1 LSITAQVRA
10 RVATL
15 LGREPRGLEAVAL
28 AAADGNPMV
37 IRVASL
43 VDDKPFPTL
52 FWLVDP
58 ALNYRI
64 DQVEAGGLI
73 KQFQQRIDADPAL
86 QEQMRADHQAHIA
99 LRASYISEALQ
110 HRMEALGF
118 GDVLHDR
125 GIGGIADFQRI
136 RCLHTWYAAH
146 LVVPNTIGGLLDD
159 WWRGPG
165 CDGASADTPAATAKS
180 GEPV

>member
-1 LSITAQVRA
+1 MSITAQVRA

-73 KQFQQRIDADPAL
+73 KQFQ
-86 QEQMRADHQAHIA
+86 HQ
-99 LRASYISEALQ
+99 
-110 HRMEALGF
+110 
-118 GDVLHDR
+118 
-125 GIGGIADFQRI
+125 
-136 RCLHTWYAAH
+136 
-146 LVVPNTIGGLLDD
+146 N
-159 WWRGPG
+159 
-165 CDGASADTPAATAKS
+165 
-180 GEPV
+180 